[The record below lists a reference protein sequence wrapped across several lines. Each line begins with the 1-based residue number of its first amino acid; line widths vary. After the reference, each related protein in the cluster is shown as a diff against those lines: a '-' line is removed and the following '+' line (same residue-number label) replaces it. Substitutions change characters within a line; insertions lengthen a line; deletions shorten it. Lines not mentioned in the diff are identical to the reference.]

1 MICKECGAYNP
12 DHANFCKVCA
22 ANLKEQDTDLSRGA
36 VAPES
41 EEEQAKVPSF
51 QPRVNRAPSWQK
63 PAVKAEPAREET
75 PVASAAKEDE
85 DKEEE
90 VTVSSPKTLEPEG
103 NTTRF
108 TRKRRPVIVEE
119 DEDDYDKDDE
129 DEEEEEEEE
138 EKSRRKGLFGFGHRN
153 KKDEDED
160 DDEDDDDEDEEE
172 DEKPRRRG
180 LFSRRSKAE
189 DEDEDDDE
197 DDEDEEDED
206 EEDEEEDEKPRR
218 RGLFSRRSKDED
230 EDDDDEDEDE
240 DEDDE
245 DEYEEYEPTPPRK
258 KKNSQGGGV
267 NLVAILLGAVAL
279 IILLMVGIVAYCNIS
294 GGQLKGRLPSFL
306 QFNCAGSENQ
316 SQNNNQ
322 QQNADNNSNAADN
335 QQQGSDVSG
344 SSIDYSKV
352 EVGETVNEYGDDCF
366 AFYVYLQPGETAIM
380 SLAWQE
386 DAQGTNNNTDG
397 SVIYLNMVIPKSCF
411 YPHTPLESP
420 TYTFTPEL
428 YIVSADGTKTLREV
442 EPLTLTFPTVSLSL
456 TTPAEIPAEGIMADK
471 ENKLH
476 IEGVVDDHNVTVYA
490 NGQKLDVYNEGVF
503 MGDYLFT
510 SDVAE
515 TVTITASKEDYASAT
530 YSFTVNPYVFIPEA
544 MTLTVNGEADGHRAG
559 TASKLTL
566 SGTVSPGSTVTASC
580 DNSDIACGSVV
591 VNADGT
597 YSMDVAFNTS
607 SYGLYKINLHAEQ
620 DGYEEKDVSCYV
632 SRMLNE
638 RKAMIQAFN
647 KGKGYH
653 EVYSGISFAEVLAN
667 PTDAGAY
674 RFAGKVVSVEEVDGL
689 EVVCFSAKT
698 AKNETTNIY
707 VINMSE
713 KWKPSEHIGSGYKLY
728 CTLNGLYSDGT
739 SLYAVAW
746 FALAD

>member
-22 ANLKEQDTDLSRGA
+22 ANLKEQDANLSQSA
-36 VAPES
+36 ATPEV

-63 PAVKAEPAREET
+63 PVQKAEPVQEEAT
-75 PVASAAKEDE
+75 VSAPVVEDVEDE
-85 DKEEE
+85 EEEE
-90 VTVSSPKTLEPEG
+90 VITPAPKTLEPEEH
-103 NTTRF
+103 TTRF
-108 TRKRRPVIVEE
+108 SRKRRPVIEEEDDEEEYDDDDEEE
-119 DEDDYDKDDE
+119 DEDD
-129 DEEEEEEEE
+129 EEEE
-138 EKSRRKGLFGFGHRN
+138 EKPRRKGLFGFGRRN
-153 KKDEDED
+153 KDDDEDED
-160 DDEDDDDEDEEE
+160 DDEE
-172 DEKPRRRG
+172 
-180 LFSRRSKAE
+180 E

-197 DDEDEEDED
+197 EEEKPRRKGLFGFGRRNKDDDDDDEEDDDE
-206 EEDEEEDEKPRR
+206 EEDEEEDD
-218 RGLFSRRSKDED
+218 DE
-230 EDDDDEDEDE
+230 EEDEDE
-240 DEDDE
+240 Y
-245 DEYEEYEPTPPRK
+245 EYEEYEPTPPRGRK
-258 KKNSQGGGV
+258 KKNAQGGGV

-294 GGQLKGRLPSFL
+294 GGQLKSRLPSFL

-428 YIVSADGTKTLREV
+428 YIVSADGTKTLREI

-490 NGQKLDVYNEGVF
+490 NDQKLDVYNEGVF

-530 YSFTVNPYVFIPEA
+530 YSFTVNPYVFIPET

-620 DGYEEKDVSCYV
+620 EGYEEKDVSCYV
-632 SRMLNE
+632 SRMLGD
-638 RKAMIQAFN
+638 KAAMIKAFKGSYFEIYAN
-647 KGKGYH
+647 KT
-653 EVYSGISFAEVLAN
+653 FAEVLAN
-667 PTDAGAY
+667 PAGKGAY
-674 RFAGKVVSVEEVDGL
+674 RFAGKVISVEEVDGL

-713 KWKPSEHIGSGYKLY
+713 KWKPSEHIGSGYKIY

>member
-22 ANLKEQDTDLSRGA
+22 ANLKEQDANLSQSA
-36 VAPES
+36 AAPEV

-51 QPRVNRAPSWQK
+51 QPRVNRTPSWQK
-63 PAVKAEPAREET
+63 SVQKAEPVQEEA
-75 PVASAAKEDE
+75 PVSAPVVEDVENE
-85 DKEEE
+85 DAEEE
-90 VTVSSPKTLEPEG
+90 VTAPAPKTLEPEEH
-103 NTTRF
+103 TTRF
-108 TRKRRPVIVEE
+108 SRKRRPVIEEEDDDEEYDDDDEEE
-119 DEDDYDKDDE
+119 DEDE
-129 DEEEEEEEE
+129 DEEE
-138 EKSRRKGLFGFGHRN
+138 KPRRKGLFGFGRRN
-153 KKDEDED
+153 KDDDDDDEEDDEDE
-160 DDEDDDDEDEEE
+160 EDDDEDEEE
-172 DEKPRRRG
+172 DEKPRRKG
-180 LFSRRSKAE
+180 LFGFGRRNKDDDDD
-189 DEDEDDDE
+189 DEEDDDE
-197 DDEDEEDED
+197 EEDDDDD
-206 EEDEEEDEKPRR
+206 EEDEEEDEY
-218 RGLFSRRSKDED
+218 
-230 EDDDDEDEDE
+230 
-240 DEDDE
+240 
-245 DEYEEYEPTPPRK
+245 EYEEYEPTPPRGRK

-322 QQNADNNSNAADN
+322 QQNADNNNTADN

-344 SSIDYSKV
+344 SNIDYTKV

-428 YIVSADGTKTLREV
+428 YIVSADGTKTLREI
-442 EPLTLTFPTVSLSL
+442 EPLTLTFPTVSLNL
-456 TTPAEIPAEGIMADK
+456 TTPAEIPAEGIMVDK

-490 NGQKLDVYNEGVF
+490 NDQKLDVYNEGVF

-559 TASKLTL
+559 TGSKLTL

-620 DGYEEKDVSCYV
+620 EGYEEKDVSCYV
-632 SRMLNE
+632 SRMMND
-638 RKAMIQAFN
+638 RKAMIKAF
-647 KGKGYH
+647 KGSYFEIYADKTM
-653 EVYSGISFAEVLAN
+653 AEVLAN
-667 PTDAGAY
+667 PTDKGAY

-698 AKNETTNIY
+698 AKGETTNIY

-746 FALAD
+746 FAVAD

>member
-258 KKNSQGGGV
+258 KKNSQGGV

>member
-22 ANLKEQDTDLSRGA
+22 ANLKEQDANLSQSA
-36 VAPES
+36 AAPEV

-51 QPRVNRAPSWQK
+51 QPRVNRTPSWQK
-63 PAVKAEPAREET
+63 SVQKAEPVQEEA
-75 PVASAAKEDE
+75 PVSAPVVEDVENE
-85 DKEEE
+85 DAEEE
-90 VTVSSPKTLEPEG
+90 VTAPAPKTLEPEEH
-103 NTTRF
+103 TTRF
-108 TRKRRPVIVEE
+108 SRKRRPVIEEEDDDEEYDDDDEEE
-119 DEDDYDKDDE
+119 DEDE
-129 DEEEEEEEE
+129 DEEE
-138 EKSRRKGLFGFGHRN
+138 KPRRKGLFGFGRRN
-153 KKDEDED
+153 KDDDDDDEEDDEDE
-160 DDEDDDDEDEEE
+160 EDDDEDEEE
-172 DEKPRRRG
+172 DEKPRRKG
-180 LFSRRSKAE
+180 LFGFGRRNKDDDDD
-189 DEDEDDDE
+189 DEEDDDE
-197 DDEDEEDED
+197 EEDDDDD
-206 EEDEEEDEKPRR
+206 EEDEEEDEY
-218 RGLFSRRSKDED
+218 
-230 EDDDDEDEDE
+230 
-240 DEDDE
+240 
-245 DEYEEYEPTPPRK
+245 EYEEYEPTPPRGRK
-258 KKNSQGGGV
+258 KKNSQGGRV

-322 QQNADNNSNAADN
+322 QQNADNNNTADN

-344 SSIDYSKV
+344 SNIDYTKV

-428 YIVSADGTKTLREV
+428 YIVSADGTKTLREI
-442 EPLTLTFPTVSLSL
+442 EPLTLTFPTVSLNL
-456 TTPAEIPAEGIMADK
+456 TTPAEIPAEGIMVDK

-490 NGQKLDVYNEGVF
+490 NDQKLDVYNEGVF

-559 TASKLTL
+559 TGSKLTL

-620 DGYEEKDVSCYV
+620 EGYEEKDVSCYV
-632 SRMLNE
+632 SRMMND
-638 RKAMIQAFN
+638 RKAMIKAF
-647 KGKGYH
+647 KGSYFEIYADKTM
-653 EVYSGISFAEVLAN
+653 AEVLAN
-667 PTDAGAY
+667 PTDKGAY

-698 AKNETTNIY
+698 AKGETTNIY

-746 FALAD
+746 FAVAD